1 MYPVVIEIYRMKLIS
16 FSLVGSC
23 TVVGKLVMVKA
34 YSFNRVPI
42 IILQNSHK
50 LKTQPNFQRHPTGF
64 WNIRILLRFSLQVL
78 LILCGI
84 NALNKMTEKI

>member
-34 YSFNRVPI
+34 YSFNRVSI

-50 LKTQPNFQRHPTGF
+50 LKTQPNFQWHPTGF
-64 WNIRILLRFSLQVL
+64 WNFTNTAQVFSSSSADPLW
-78 LILCGI
+78 
-84 NALNKMTEKI
+84 N